1 MPVLRLLSKIQTFGQ
16 DYLPLTVFHD
26 RVNRSSMYSGTRR
39 RGVGVG
45 RAGGAAWLLNT
56 HSDHKIM

>member
-1 MPVLRLLSKIQTFGQ
+1 M
-16 DYLPLTVFHD
+16 
-26 RVNRSSMYSGTRR
+26 SSDSMAESQQVVYSGTRR
-39 RGVGVG
+39 RGAGVG